1 MTTAG
6 AAIGTA
12 ETPRAPGA
20 GRDRRAW
27 IAVLS
32 LAALPLAG
40 LVLGLA
46 ARAAGH
52 SGIAA
57 WAWSVP
63 TFAVLGVLAI
73 QVVTHLARGDVGLD
87 LVALLAMGGALAL
100 AQPLAGVVIALMYA
114 GGQALDAYA
123 AGRAG
128 QAMTALLARQPRT
141 AQREEGGTVREVPIG
156 VLVPGDRILVR
167 TGDVLPVDGRVAGG
181 PALLDQATLTGEAL
195 PVAFGPNAAVV
206 SGTVN
211 AGPPFVLLAER
222 RAAEST
228 YAGIVRL
235 VAAARARKAPMVRL
249 ADRYGLAFLGLTLLL
264 AGGAWAAT
272 GDPLRAL
279 AVLVVA
285 TPCPLILAVPVAL
298 VSGLSRAAG
307 LGVLVKGGG
316 ALERLARVRVLVVD
330 KTGTL
335 TVGTARLTG
344 LRALAPF
351 AEAEVL
357 ALAAS
362 LDQASGHPLARAL
375 VETAQAR
382 GLSLTRPQAARE
394 MPGAGMAGRVAGH
407 DVRVGGPRLMAT
419 HGIPFPQEEGVSG
432 EGVSGAGVSAEG
444 AAGASATV
452 LVAVDGRPAGILTFA
467 APLRQDVGQALA
479 DLRACGI
486 ARVVLATGDRRALA
500 EALVAGLPVDAVA
513 ADLDPAGKTRIVTA
527 ERANGPVMMVGDGV
541 NDAPALAAADLGVA
555 LGARGAAAAA
565 EAADV
570 VVLVDSLAPLAQAL
584 RIARRARAIALQ
596 GVAAGLGLSL
606 AGMAAAAAGHLSPL
620 HGALLQEAIDIAV
633 ILNALRA
640 LGGPTPPAPP
650 PAVP

>member
-6 AAIGTA
+6 AAIGTP
-12 ETPRAPGA
+12 ETARAQGA

-27 IAVLS
+27 IGVLS
-32 LAALPLAG
+32 LAGLPLAG

-46 ARAAGH
+46 AQAAGQA
-52 SGIAA
+52 GIAA
-57 WAWSVP
+57 WAWSIP

-141 AQREEGGTVREVPIG
+141 AQREEGGAVREVPIG

-167 TGDVLPVDGRVAGG
+167 TGDVLPVDGRVTGG
-181 PALLDQATLTGEAL
+181 PALLDQVTLTGEAL

-432 EGVSGAGVSAEG
+432 EG

-467 APLRQDVGQALA
+467 DPLRQDVGQALA

-570 VVLVDSLAPLAQAL
+570 VVLVDSLAPLAQAI

-596 GVAAGLGLSL
+596 SVAAGLGLSL

>member
-6 AAIGTA
+6 AAIGTP
-12 ETPRAPGA
+12 ETARAHGA

-27 IAVLS
+27 IGVLS
-32 LAALPLAG
+32 LAGLPLAG

-46 ARAAGH
+46 AQAAGQA
-52 SGIAA
+52 GIAA

-141 AQREEGGTVREVPIG
+141 AQREEGGAVREVPIG

-206 SGTVN
+206 SGAVN
-211 AGPPFVLLAER
+211 VGPPFVLLAER

-235 VAAARARKAPMVRL
+235 VEAARARKAPMVRL

-316 ALERLARVRVLVVD
+316 ALERLARVRVLVID

-362 LDQASGHPLARAL
+362 LDQASSHPLARAL

-432 EGVSGAGVSAEG
+432 EGDPGEG

-467 APLRQDVGQALA
+467 DPLRQDGGQALA

-570 VVLVDSLAPLAQAL
+570 VVLVDSLAPLAQAI

-596 GVAAGLGLSL
+596 SVAAGLGLSL
-606 AGMAAAAAGHLSPL
+606 AGMAAAAAGHLTPL

-633 ILNALRA
+633 ILNALRV
-640 LGGPTPPAPP
+640 LGGPTPPAAAP